1 MRVLALICVL
11 LLAGAALAGPD
22 ASKRPVARAGTDAR
36 MASLV
41 PIAPVVATSA
51 PVIQIEPVRRP
62 VSRPGTN
69 ARNVGFPV
77 PALEQ
82 VVASAALPRSETL
95 RPFLRPRAIEQKA
108 MARREARRKGQV
120 CGDPDLQG
128 DVVGYVPGRIGG
140 CGIKEAV
147 RLRSVSGVTLSQSS
161 LMDCGTAK
169 ALKRWTEKGAKPAL
183 KAKGGGLAGYRV
195 AAHYACRTRNN
206 QPGARISEH
215 GKGRAIDIS
224 GFTLRDGTQ
233 LTVLRDW
240 NSRNG
245 KALKAMHRAA
255 CGPFGTV
262 LGPNSDRFHR
272 DHFHFDT
279 ARYRSGSYCR

>member
-1 MRVLALICVL
+1 MKAWALVLS
-11 LLAGAALAGPD
+11 LLAGAAFAGPD
-22 ASKRPVARAGTDAR
+22 VSKRPVARAGTDAPLS
-36 MASLV
+36 ATLV
-41 PIAPVVATSA
+41 ENRSKARVLGAV
-51 PVIQIEPVRRP
+51 QRP

-69 ARNVGFPV
+69 ARNAARPV

-82 VVASAALPRSETL
+82 VVSAAALPRTTSL
-95 RPFLRPRAIEQKA
+95 RPSLRPRSIAQKA
-108 MARREARRKGQV
+108 MARRDARRKGQV

-128 DVVGYVPGRIGG
+128 DVVGFVPGRIRG
-140 CGIKEAV
+140 CGIEEAV
-147 RLRSVSGVTLSQSS
+147 RLRSVAGVTLSQSA
-161 LMDCGTAK
+161 LMNCQTAK
-169 ALKRWTEKGAKPAL
+169 ALKTWTERGAKPTL
-183 KAKGGGLAGYRV
+183 RDTGGGLAGYRV

-224 GFTLRDGTQ
+224 GFALRDGTQ
-233 LTVLRDW
+233 LTVLNDW
-240 NSRNG
+240 NSRHS
-245 KALKAMHRAA
+245 KALRSMHKAA

-279 ARYRSGSYCR
+279 ASYRSGSYCR